1 MATAMHV
8 NVRGHGPTGR
18 YNGSYVTQTLARWG
32 NVSGWRDG
40 AGLSACFSTMI
51 GHAEHGEVE
60 PVAAAAAGIHVIKA
74 TARARVRL
82 TSTAAIVP

>member
-1 MATAMHV
+1 MHV

-18 YNGSYVTQTLARWG
+18 YNGSYVTQTVGRWG

-40 AGLSACFSTMI
+40 AGLSACLSTMI

-60 PVAAAAAGIHVIKA
+60 PVAAVAAGKMSSKA

-82 TSTAAIVP
+82 TSTAAVVS